1 MAVFFSAPHPC
12 ISDLLKGICHWFHPP
27 LSVNVQEIVPRGA
40 VSTVREL
47 FVPESKEA
55 EVKKEAEA
63 LPAVEI
69 TKVRRRLQ
77 LLPVFPFK
85 RGNFFLMP

>member
-1 MAVFFSAPHPC
+1 MT
-12 ISDLLKGICHWFHPP
+12 
-27 LSVNVQEIVPRGA
+27 VQEIVPRGA

-77 LLPVFPFK
+77 FLPVFSFK
-85 RGNFFLMP
+85 RGSFFFNTLTACKRVNVVNSL